1 MAEPELRCIDSRVVY
16 KNRWMTVREDRVRRL
31 SGEDGLFGIVDKPDF
46 SLIVPFDG
54 ERFHLVQQ
62 YRYPVNGRFWEFPQ
76 GSLEGE
82 PDASAEQVATV
93 ELQEE
98 TGVIAGRLEPLGR
111 LFQAYGYCNQ
121 GVHVFLATGLQEGP
135 ANPEAEEQGM
145 ISGAFTR
152 QECETM
158 IDDGSIADLATLAAF
173 HLFDRHARRS
183 RGENVAGMQT
193 SL

>member
-1 MAEPELRCIDSRVVY
+1 MSEPELRCIDSRVVY
-16 KNRWMTVREDRVRRL
+16 RNRWMTVREDRVRRI

-62 YRYPVNGRFWEFPQ
+62 YRYPVDGRFWEFPQ

-82 PDASAEQVATV
+82 PDASPEQVATA

-98 TGVIAGRLEPLGR
+98 TGILAGKLEPLGR
-111 LFQAYGYCNQ
+111 LFQAYGYSNQ
-121 GVHVFLATGLQEGP
+121 GVHVFLANGLQAGE
-135 ANPEAEEQGM
+135 ASPEAEEHGM

-152 QECETM
+152 RECEAM
-158 IDDGSIADLATLAAF
+158 IDGGSIADLATLAAF
-173 HLFDRHARRS
+173 HLFDRHARRW
-183 RGENVAGMQT
+183 GGDNVAGLQT
-193 SL
+193 TL